1 MKGAA
6 ASCIDI
12 LLVDDEKAMLRIR
25 RHLLTQVGSATTCVR
40 EASDGPMALSQL
52 RGKDDALVISDWHM
66 EPVSGVTLLKGG
78 RADVKRR
85 WIPCHR

>member
-1 MKGAA
+1 VKGSVT
-6 ASCIDI
+6 SCIDI
-12 LLVDDEKAMLRIR
+12 LMVDDEKTVLRIR
-25 RHLLTQVGSATTCVR
+25 RHLLTQVGFATTCVR

-52 RGKDDALVISDWHM
+52 RGKDYALVISDWHM
-66 EPVSGVTLLKGG
+66 EPVSGVPLLKEG